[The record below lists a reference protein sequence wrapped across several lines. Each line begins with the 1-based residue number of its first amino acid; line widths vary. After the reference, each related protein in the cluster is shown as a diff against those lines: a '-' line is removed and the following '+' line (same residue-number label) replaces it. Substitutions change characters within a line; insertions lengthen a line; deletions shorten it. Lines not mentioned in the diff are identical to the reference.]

1 MGKIWE
7 QSQEFLETRRG
18 ALTALLLI
26 FVLGVLGTV
35 YLVDANVYG
44 PMHFNDEVRYWE
56 IALNLYQGSFS
67 FAENTDY
74 PPFYSI
80 SLLPAFYFF
89 SPFAR
94 YAAAR
99 WLNAIYVTSAIIPA
113 YLILRKFLNRRA
125 SLLAVIVLLCSPIQ
139 VVIPRVLISENTFY
153 PLFMWAFLL
162 AFTNLSPVDR
172 KIHYLEDAAFGILL
186 ALLYATRFIALVLIP
201 ALLLIWWL
209 KPFGDE
215 KPPLFLSWKKVLHL
229 AIVLAPMLALVGIW
243 FAQGLADGAAL
254 KMMMGF
260 SIADHPNPAQLG
272 KRRLVMWMIFY
283 LSYSVLIAA
292 PYLGLMLASLG
303 QFKIQKWREDA
314 NRWWV
319 ALAIIVFFFLLACV
333 RHSWRAAYN
342 YPDPVKLQGRY
353 IMYFGPLF
361 LISAFIYLKEQA
373 LPKRSV
379 LYQGAIILLSC
390 AMVVFSYAVLFEQF
404 IFLKA
409 ELGASVNSPYGSLMR
424 TLKSGYVALTLAA
437 AAASILLIGRK
448 RSLQIGIF
456 SVLLIAF
463 YLFGDVR
470 IYQRILTS
478 RQLLNSHI
486 HNLLEVIEPY
496 IPEAEERA
504 AISLEIP
511 SDSES
516 RVIRSW
522 RQSLNF
528 AGYSENVL
536 IPNSEVDADPNLVFR
551 AEYAGRWFNLYQ
563 LTAEEYQQTE
573 TYKFSHSGYYY
584 AFKELPAE

>member
-1 MGKIWE
+1 MGMIWE
-7 QSQEFLETRRG
+7 QSQKFLESRRG
-18 ALTALLLI
+18 ALIALLAI

-56 IALNLYQGSFS
+56 IALNLSKGTFS

-74 PPFYSI
+74 PPFYSV

-94 YAAAR
+94 YAAAL

-162 AFTNLSPVDR
+162 AFTNLAPVER

-186 ALLYATRFIALVLIP
+186 ALLYATRFIALALIP

-209 KPFGDE
+209 KPYGDE
-215 KPPLFLSWKKVLHL
+215 KPPLFLSWKKLLHL
-229 AIVLAPMLALVGIW
+229 AVVLAPMLALVGMW
-243 FAQGLADGAAL
+243 FAQGLADGASL

-272 KRRLVMWMIFY
+272 RRRLVMRMIFY

-292 PYLGLMLASLG
+292 PYLGLMLASLA
-303 QFKIQKWREDA
+303 QFKLKKWREDA
-314 NRWWV
+314 NRWWI
-319 ALAIIVFFFLLACV
+319 ALGIIIFFFLLACV

-361 LISAFIYLKEQA
+361 LISAFIYFKAQA
-373 LPKRSV
+373 LPKRTA
-379 LYQGAIILLSC
+379 LFKGAIILL
-390 AMVVFSYAVLFEQF
+390 AGALVIFSYAVLFEQF

-424 TLKSGYVALTLAA
+424 TLKSGYVALTLAGA
-437 AAASILLIGRK
+437 AVSTLLIGRK

-456 SVLLIAF
+456 SFLLIAF
-463 YLFGDVR
+463 YLFGDAR

-496 IPEAEERA
+496 IPEAEDRA
-504 AISLEIP
+504 AITLEIP
-511 SDSES
+511 SASES
-516 RVIRSW
+516 RVIRAW
-522 RQSLNF
+522 QQSLNF
-528 AGYSENVL
+528 AGYTGNAL
-536 IPNSEVDADPNLVFR
+536 IPSSEVDADPDLVFQ
-551 AEYAGRWFNLYQ
+551 AEYAGRQFRLHQ
-563 LTAEEYQQTE
+563 LTAEEYRQSDA
-573 TYKFSHSGYYY
+573 YKFSHSGYYY
-584 AFKELPAE
+584 AFEEITQD